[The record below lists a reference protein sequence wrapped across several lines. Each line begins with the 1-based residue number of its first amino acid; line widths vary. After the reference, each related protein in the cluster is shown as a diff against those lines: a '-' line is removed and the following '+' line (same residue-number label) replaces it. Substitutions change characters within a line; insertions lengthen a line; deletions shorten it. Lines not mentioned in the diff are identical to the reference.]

1 MQIPLVLKFCPERKE
16 FVKRSKNTNSGNLRW
31 CHLLVGGVFVLLLLA
46 IVAQAASGAA
56 DPYKILGL
64 QRHATLQDIRRAY
77 KQLAKEWHPDKSDHP
92 EAETKFV
99 EIKQAYELLSD
110 SERRKAYDLHGIT
123 NEDAYLYKER
133 PDYSSYGRFP
143 DPFEQ
148 FFGHNFNFHDQDIS
162 LFHKLSITSKYY
174 ESNIVPK
181 SYHTPQILM
190 FYSDWC
196 FSCMKAANSFKKMID
211 TLEPYGVTFATI
223 NAGHENQLVRKVGVH
238 SLPCVIMVLEGHNYV
253 YKESVYNTQ
262 RVVEFI
268 RQKLPYKLLPVIDDG
283 SIDGFLQ
290 GWADNRV
297 RALVMEP
304 RVQPRLRYLI
314 TAFHFRERVAF
325 GFVQLN
331 SVKTKHIQERYKVH
345 PSLDTLL
352 IFNEDSSRPVASIS
366 MSDIPTPTLNN
377 IISVNQYLAL
387 PRLSSQ
393 AILEG
398 VCPAEWNRPR
408 KRLCVVLVTE
418 NTATHD
424 DARQAM
430 RRIAMASSYS
440 PERVRYAYI
449 YQEKQ
454 TEFISA
460 LTEHGKLEETVLKVV
475 IIWRRDTK
483 HIKYEWIHETT
494 LQATVDKS
502 GVENETHEINFNNT
516 KQKLDGAIQ
525 RLLRSSEA
533 LSFEAEVKDLL
544 DEHAQGMVIR
554 ILNKVLLAFEY
565 MTDNLGQEHIL
576 PALSVVG
583 TVAFILAVG
592 YLMSYLVRIEEENI
606 QKKQSASSNGKNGKL
621 ANYIPELRLHELRA
635 EKYNGLVRLLKPG
648 CRTIVLLTD
657 LQSRNKLI
665 PAFHKAVWPYRKNK
679 TLMFAHM
686 LIEKGIGWYAELLRL
701 SLSESREM
709 KINPRNCIGTVIALN
724 GHRKYFCMYHAKHP
738 ESNRGAKRM
747 MKMTRQLSSL
757 PSDPEAGAFL
767 GMESSD
773 SEASTSDVSEPKIL
787 LEENLLDGLPNW
799 LDRLFE
805 GTTHRYYINYWPDFT
820 SKDEEKEDR
829 CSCGSI

>member
-1 MQIPLVLKFCPERKE
+1 MQFCQERKGKG
-16 FVKRSKNTNSGNLRW
+16 FFSK
-31 CHLLVGGVFVLLLLA
+31 CHLPGLLLLLLGLVA
-46 IVAQAASGAA
+46 IAINVGQVTAAGPTSNTN
-56 DPYKILGL
+56 DPYKILGVQKHADL
-64 QRHATLQDIRRAY
+64 QQIRKAY

-110 SERRKAYDLHGIT
+110 TERRQAYDLYGIT
-123 NEDAYLYKER
+123 NEDAHLYKER

-174 ESNIVPK
+174 ETNIVPK
-181 SYHTPQILM
+181 SRHTPQILM

-211 TLEPYGVTFATI
+211 TLEPFGVTFATI
-223 NAGHENQLVRKVGVH
+223 NAGHETQLVRKVGVH
-238 SLPCVIMVLEGHNYV
+238 SLPCVIMVLDGHNYV

-268 RQKLPYKLLPVIDDG
+268 RQKLPFKLLPNVEDSTVDN
-283 SIDGFLQ
+283 FLA

-304 RVQPRLRYLI
+304 RTQPRLRYLI

-331 SVKTKHIQERYKVH
+331 SVKSQRIQERYKIH

-352 IFNEDSSRPVASIS
+352 IFNEEPSRPVASIS
-366 MSDIPTPTLNN
+366 MSDIPTATLNN
-377 IISVNQYLAL
+377 IISANKYLAL

-393 AILEG
+393 AMLEG

-408 KRLCVVLVTE
+408 KRLCVVLITE
-418 NTATHD
+418 NIPTHD
-424 DARQAM
+424 EARQAM
-430 RRIAMASSYS
+430 RRIALESTYS
-440 PERVRYAYI
+440 PERVRFAYI

-454 TEFISA
+454 SEFINA
-460 LTEHGKLEETVLKVV
+460 LAEHSKLDETVLKIV

-483 HIKYEWIHETT
+483 HVKYEWVHEAM
-494 LQATVDKS
+494 LEKLEKGNGAAGGGAS
-502 GVENETHEINFNNT
+502 GVENETHEMNYNNT
-516 KQKLDGAIQ
+516 KQKVDGAIQ

-533 LSFEAEVKDLL
+533 LTYEAEVTDLL
-544 DEHAQGMVIR
+544 DEHAQGLVVR
-554 ILNKVLLAFEY
+554 ILNKFLLAYEY
-565 MTDNLGQEHIL
+565 MTENLGQEHIL

-583 TVAFILAVG
+583 TIAFILGAG

-606 QKKQSASSNGKNGKL
+606 QKKQSKNPDDRNGKTM
-621 ANYIPELRLHELRA
+621 NYVPELRLHELRA

-747 MKMTRQLSSL
+747 MKMTRQLSTM

-767 GMESSD
+767 GMDSSD
-773 SEASTSDVSEPKIL
+773 SETSTSDISEPKIL

-820 SKDEEKEDR
+820 SK
-829 CSCGSI
+829 

>member
-1 MQIPLVLKFCPERKE
+1 MKIPSSSSKNGPAAAIMGGTNLRNLIGLTLLGLVL
-16 FVKRSKNTNSGNLRW
+16 VSAVAAAATANT
-31 CHLLVGGVFVLLLLA
+31 
-46 IVAQAASGAA
+46 
-56 DPYKILGL
+56 DPYKILGI
-64 QRHATLQDIRRAY
+64 QKQATLQEIRRAY

-92 EAETKFV
+92 DAETKFV
-99 EIKQAYELLSD
+99 EIKKAYELLADSD
-110 SERRKAYDLHGIT
+110 RRKAYDLYGIT
-123 NEDAYLYKER
+123 NEDAHLYKER
-133 PDYSSYGRFP
+133 PDYSNYGRFP

-162 LFHKLSITSKYY
+162 LFHRLSITSKYY
-174 ESNIVPK
+174 ETNIVPK
-181 SYHTPQILM
+181 SHHTPQILM

-211 TLEPYGVTFATI
+211 TLEPFGVTFATI

-238 SLPCVIMVLEGHNYV
+238 SLPCVILVLGGHNYV
-253 YKESVYNTQ
+253 YKDSVYNTQ

-268 RQKLPYKLLPVIDDG
+268 RQKLPYKLLPTIDD
-283 SIDGFLQ
+283 STVDGFLE
-290 GWADNRV
+290 GWIDNRV

-304 RVQPRLRYLI
+304 RAQPRLRYLI
-314 TAFHFRERVAF
+314 TAYHFRERVAF

-331 SVKTKHIQERYKVH
+331 SQKSQHIQERYKLH

-352 IFNEDSSRPVASIS
+352 IFNEDSNRPVASIS
-366 MSDIPTPTLNN
+366 MSDIPTSTLNN
-377 IISVNQYLAL
+377 VIAVNKYLAL

-393 AILEG
+393 AMLEG

-408 KRLCVVLVTE
+408 KRLCVVLITE
-418 NTATHD
+418 NTPNHD
-424 DARQAM
+424 HARQAM
-430 RRIAMASSYS
+430 RRIALESNYS
-440 PERVRYAYI
+440 PEKVRFAYI

-460 LTEHGKLEETVLKVV
+460 LAEHSKLEETILKVV
-475 IIWRRDTK
+475 IIWRRDTN
-483 HIKYEWIHETT
+483 HIKYEWVHEAT
-494 LQATVDKS
+494 LPVPEKGA
-502 GVENETHEINFNNT
+502 VENETHDGSYNNT
-516 KQKLDGAIQ
+516 KQKLDSVIQ
-525 RLLRSSEA
+525 RLLRPSEV
-533 LSFEAEVKDLL
+533 LSYEAEVKDLL
-544 DEHAQGMVIR
+544 DEHAQGLVIR
-554 ILNKVLLAFEY
+554 ILNKVLMAFEY
-565 MTDNLGQEHIL
+565 MTENLGQEHIL

-583 TVAFILAVG
+583 TIAFILAIG
-592 YLMSYLVRIEEENI
+592 YLMAYLVRVEEENI
-606 QKKQSASSNGKNGKL
+606 QKSQNKSADGKNGKP
-621 ANYIPELRLHELRA
+621 ANYVPELRLHELRA

-657 LQSRNKLI
+657 MQSRNKLI
-665 PAFHKAVWPYRKNK
+665 PAFHRAVWPYRNLNSCRNK

-747 MKMTRQLSSL
+747 MKMTRQLSTM

-767 GMESSD
+767 GMDSSD
-773 SEASTSDVSEPKIL
+773 SETSTSDISEPKIL

-820 SKDEEKEDR
+820 SK
-829 CSCGSI
+829 

>member
-1 MQIPLVLKFCPERKE
+1 MEIFTTMQFCQERKGKG
-16 FVKRSKNTNSGNLRW
+16 FFSK
-31 CHLLVGGVFVLLLLA
+31 CHLLGLLLLVGLVVV
-46 IVAQAASGAA
+46 INFGQVTAAGATSSNA
-56 DPYKILGL
+56 NDPYKILGVQKHADL
-64 QRHATLQDIRRAY
+64 QQIRKAY

-110 SERRKAYDLHGIT
+110 TERRKAYDLYGIT
-123 NEDAYLYKER
+123 NEDAHLYKER

-174 ESNIVPK
+174 ETNIVPK
-181 SYHTPQILM
+181 SRHTPQILM

-211 TLEPYGVTFATI
+211 TLEPFGVTFATI
-223 NAGHENQLVRKVGVH
+223 NAGHETQLVRKVGVH
-238 SLPCVIMVLEGHNYV
+238 SLPCVIMVLDGHNYV

-268 RQKLPYKLLPVIDDG
+268 RQKLPYKLLPNIDD
-283 SIDGFLQ
+283 STLDNFLA
-290 GWADNRV
+290 GWSDNRV

-304 RVQPRLRYLI
+304 RTQPRLRYLI

-331 SVKTKHIQERYKVH
+331 SVKSARIQERYKIH

-352 IFNEDSSRPVASIS
+352 IFNEEPTRPVASIS
-366 MSDIPTPTLNN
+366 MSDIPTATLNN
-377 IISVNQYLAL
+377 IISANKYLAL

-393 AILEG
+393 AMLEG

-408 KRLCVVLVTE
+408 KRLCVVLITE
-418 NTATHD
+418 NIPTHD
-424 DARQAM
+424 EARHTM
-430 RRIAMASSYS
+430 RRIALESTYS
-440 PERVRYAYI
+440 PERVRFAYI

-454 TEFISA
+454 SEFINA
-460 LTEHGKLEETVLKVV
+460 LAEHSKLDETVLKIV

-483 HIKYEWIHETT
+483 HVKYEWVHEAM
-494 LQATVDKS
+494 LEKLEKGNGGGLGGGAS
-502 GVENETHEINFNNT
+502 GVENETHEMNYNNT
-516 KQKLDGAIQ
+516 KQKVDGAIQ

-533 LSFEAEVKDLL
+533 LTYEAEVTDLL
-544 DEHAQGMVIR
+544 DEHAQGLVVR
-554 ILNKVLLAFEY
+554 ILNKFLLAFEY

-583 TVAFILAVG
+583 TIAFILGAG

-606 QKKQSASSNGKNGKL
+606 QKKQSKNPDDRNGKTM
-621 ANYIPELRLHELRA
+621 NYVPELRLHELRA

-747 MKMTRQLSSL
+747 MKMTRQLSTM

-767 GMESSD
+767 GMDSSD
-773 SEASTSDVSEPKIL
+773 SETSTSDISEPKIL

-820 SKDEEKEDR
+820 SK
-829 CSCGSI
+829 

>member
-1 MQIPLVLKFCPERKE
+1 MRLIPIVIKFCPERKGY
-16 FVKRSKNTNSGNLRW
+16 VKCKNSSSSIYRRIHYCWLLAV
-31 CHLLVGGVFVLLLLA
+31 CSILLVLLVGQ
-46 IVAQAASGAA
+46 VAAAGT
-56 DPYKILGL
+56 DPYKIMGV
-64 QRHATLQDIRRAY
+64 QRHATLQEIRRAY

-174 ESNIVPK
+174 ETNIVPK
-181 SYHTPQILM
+181 SHHTPQILM

-211 TLEPYGVTFATI
+211 TLEPFGVTFATI

-238 SLPCVIMVLEGHNYV
+238 SLPCVIMVLDGHNYV

-268 RQKLPYKLLPVIDDG
+268 RQKLPYKLLPVVDDD
-283 SIDGFLQ
+283 SIDTFLR

-304 RVQPRLRYLI
+304 RTQPRLRYLI

-325 GFVQLN
+325 GFVQLA
-331 SVKTKHIQERYKVH
+331 SEKSKQIQERYKLH

-352 IFNEDSSRPVASIS
+352 IFNEDASRPVASIS

-377 IISVNQYLAL
+377 IISVNKFLAL

-393 AILEG
+393 SMLEG

-424 DARQAM
+424 EARNAM
-430 RRIAMASSYS
+430 RRIALESSYS
-440 PERVRYAYI
+440 PERVRFAYI

-454 TEFISA
+454 AEFIDA
-460 LTEHGKLEETVLKVV
+460 LAEHSKLKETVLKVV

-483 HIKYEWIHETT
+483 HIKYEWVHEAT
-494 LQATVDKS
+494 LQSADKT
-502 GVENETHEINFNNT
+502 VENETHELNYNNT

-533 LSFEAEVKDLL
+533 LSYEAEVKDLL
-544 DEHAQGMVIR
+544 DEHAQGLVVR

-583 TVAFILAVG
+583 TVAFILAAG

-606 QKKQSASSNGKNGKL
+606 QKKQSKGADGKNGKT
-621 ANYIPELRLHELRA
+621 ANYVPELRLHELRA

-657 LQSRNKLI
+657 MQSRNKLI
-665 PAFHKAVWPYRKNK
+665 PSFHKAVWPYRNLDSDCRNK

-747 MKMTRQLSSL
+747 MKMTRQLSTM

-773 SEASTSDVSEPKIL
+773 SEASTSDISEPKIL

-820 SKDEEKEDR
+820 SK
-829 CSCGSI
+829 

>member
-1 MQIPLVLKFCPERKE
+1 MKIPSSSSKNGPAAAIMGGTNLRNLIGLTLLGLVL
-16 FVKRSKNTNSGNLRW
+16 VSAVAAAATANT
-31 CHLLVGGVFVLLLLA
+31 
-46 IVAQAASGAA
+46 
-56 DPYKILGL
+56 DPYKILGI
-64 QRHATLQDIRRAY
+64 QKQATLQEIRRAY

-92 EAETKFV
+92 DAETKFV
-99 EIKQAYELLSD
+99 EIKKAYELLADSD
-110 SERRKAYDLHGIT
+110 RRKAYDLYGIT
-123 NEDAYLYKER
+123 NEDAHLYKER
-133 PDYSSYGRFP
+133 PDYSNYGRFP

-162 LFHKLSITSKYY
+162 LFHRLSITSKYY
-174 ESNIVPK
+174 ETNIVPK
-181 SYHTPQILM
+181 SHHTPQILM

-211 TLEPYGVTFATI
+211 TLEPFGVTFATI

-238 SLPCVIMVLEGHNYV
+238 SLPCVILVLGGHNYV
-253 YKESVYNTQ
+253 YKDSVYNTQ

-268 RQKLPYKLLPVIDDG
+268 RQKLPYKLLPTIDD
-283 SIDGFLQ
+283 STVDGFLE
-290 GWADNRV
+290 GWIDNRV

-304 RVQPRLRYLI
+304 RAQPRLRYLI
-314 TAFHFRERVAF
+314 TAYHFRERVAF

-331 SVKTKHIQERYKVH
+331 SQKSQHIQERYKLH

-352 IFNEDSSRPVASIS
+352 IFNEDSNRPVASIS
-366 MSDIPTPTLNN
+366 MSDIPTSTLNN
-377 IISVNQYLAL
+377 VIAVNKYLAL

-393 AILEG
+393 AMLEG

-408 KRLCVVLVTE
+408 KRLCVVLITE
-418 NTATHD
+418 NTPNHD
-424 DARQAM
+424 HARQAM
-430 RRIAMASSYS
+430 RRIALESNYS
-440 PERVRYAYI
+440 PEKVRFAYI

-460 LTEHGKLEETVLKVV
+460 LAEHSKLEETILKVV
-475 IIWRRDTK
+475 IIWRRDTN
-483 HIKYEWIHETT
+483 HIKYEWVHEAT
-494 LQATVDKS
+494 LPVPEKGA
-502 GVENETHEINFNNT
+502 VENETHDGSYNNT
-516 KQKLDGAIQ
+516 KQKLDSVIQ
-525 RLLRSSEA
+525 RLLRPSEV
-533 LSFEAEVKDLL
+533 LSYEAEVKDLL
-544 DEHAQGMVIR
+544 DEHAQGLVIR
-554 ILNKVLLAFEY
+554 ILNKVLMAFEY
-565 MTDNLGQEHIL
+565 MTENLGQEHIL

-583 TVAFILAVG
+583 TIAFILAIG
-592 YLMSYLVRIEEENI
+592 YLMAYLVRVEEENI
-606 QKKQSASSNGKNGKL
+606 QKSQNKSADGKNGKP
-621 ANYIPELRLHELRA
+621 ANYVPELRLHELRA

-657 LQSRNKLI
+657 MQSRNKLI
-665 PAFHKAVWPYRKNK
+665 PAFHRAVWPYRKNK

-747 MKMTRQLSSL
+747 MKMTRQLSTM

-767 GMESSD
+767 GMDSSD
-773 SEASTSDVSEPKIL
+773 SETSTSDISEPKIL

-820 SKDEEKEDR
+820 SK
-829 CSCGSI
+829 

>member
-1 MQIPLVLKFCPERKE
+1 MARIERQTQFFPERVD
-16 FVKRSKNTNSGNLRW
+16 FFHSSGNGRKS
-31 CHLLVGGVFVLLLLA
+31 HQLLLGALFLLLA
-46 IVAQAASGAA
+46 LAVTAQAAAGT
-56 DPYKILGL
+56 DPYKILGV
-64 QRHATLQDIRRAY
+64 QKHATLQEIRRAY

-110 SERRKAYDLHGIT
+110 SERRKAYDLYGIT
-123 NEDAYLYKER
+123 NEDAHLYKER
-133 PDYSSYGRFP
+133 PDYSNYGRFP

-162 LFHKLSITSKYY
+162 LFHRLSITSKYY
-174 ESNIVPK
+174 ETNIIPK
-181 SYHTPQILM
+181 SHHTPQILM

-211 TLEPYGVTFATI
+211 TLEPFGVTFATI

-238 SLPCVIMVLEGHNYV
+238 SLPCIIMVLDGHNYV

-268 RQKLPYKLLPVIDDG
+268 RQKLPYKLLPLIDDG
-283 SIDGFLQ
+283 SIDSFLE
-290 GWADNRV
+290 GWTDNRV

-304 RVQPRLRYLI
+304 RATPRLRYLI

-325 GFVQLN
+325 GFVQVN
-331 SVKTKHIQERYKVH
+331 SQKTQHIQERFKVH

-352 IFNEDSSRPVASIS
+352 IFNEDSTRPVASIS

-377 IISVNQYLAL
+377 IISVNKYLAL

-393 AILEG
+393 SMLEG

-418 NTATHD
+418 NTSTHD
-424 DARQAM
+424 EARQAM
-430 RRIAMASSYS
+430 RRIALESTYS
-440 PERVRYAYI
+440 PERVRFAYI

-460 LTEHGKLEETVLKVV
+460 LAEHSKIKETMLKVV

-483 HIKYEWIHETT
+483 HIKYEWVHEAT
-494 LQATVDKS
+494 LQTVDKS
-502 GVENETHEINFNNT
+502 VENETHEINYNNT

-533 LSFEAEVKDLL
+533 LSYEAEVKDLL
-544 DEHAQGMVIR
+544 DEHAQGLVIR

-583 TVAFILAVG
+583 TIAFILAAG

-606 QKKQSASSNGKNGKL
+606 QKKQSKNSEDKNGKP
-621 ANYIPELRLHELRA
+621 ANYVPELRLHELRA

-657 LQSRNKLI
+657 MQSRNKLI

-747 MKMTRQLSSL
+747 MKMTRQLSTM

-767 GMESSD
+767 GMDSSD
-773 SEASTSDVSEPKIL
+773 SETSTSDISEPKIL

-820 SKDEEKEDR
+820 SK
-829 CSCGSI
+829 

>member
-1 MQIPLVLKFCPERKE
+1 MKIAARLSQFCPEWKAN
-16 FVKRSKNTNSGNLRW
+16 FGSK
-31 CHLLVGGVFVLLLLA
+31 CHLAGLLLGLLLLVL
-46 IVAQAASGAA
+46 VALAASPVEGATA
-56 DPYKILGL
+56 ANTDPYKILGV
-64 QRHATLQDIRRAY
+64 QKHATLQDIRKAY

-110 SERRKAYDLHGIT
+110 TERRQAYDLYGIT
-123 NEDAYLYKER
+123 NEDAHMYKER
-133 PDYSSYGRFP
+133 PDYSNYGRFP

-174 ESNIVPK
+174 ETNIVPK
-181 SYHTPQILM
+181 SRHTPQILM

-211 TLEPYGVTFATI
+211 TLEPFGVTFATI
-223 NAGHENQLVRKVGVH
+223 NAGHETQLVRKVGVH
-238 SLPCVIMVLEGHNYV
+238 SLPCVIMVLDGHNYV

-268 RQKLPYKLLPVIDDG
+268 RQKLPYKLLPMVDD
-283 SIDGFLQ
+283 SSVDNFLQ
-290 GWADNRV
+290 GWSDNRV

-304 RVQPRLRYLI
+304 RTQPRLRYLI
-314 TAFHFRERVAF
+314 TAFHFRDRVAF

-331 SVKTKHIQERYKVH
+331 SQKSQHIQERYKIH

-352 IFNEDSSRPVASIS
+352 IFNEEPSRPVASIS
-366 MSDIPTPTLNN
+366 MSDIPTATLNN
-377 IISVNQYLAL
+377 IISSNKYLAL

-393 AILEG
+393 AMLEG

-418 NTATHD
+418 NIPTHD
-424 DARQAM
+424 EARQAM
-430 RRIAMASSYS
+430 RRIALESTYS
-440 PERVRYAYI
+440 PERVRFAYI

-454 TEFISA
+454 AEFINA
-460 LTEHGKLEETVLKVV
+460 LAEQSKLDETVLKVV

-483 HIKYEWIHETT
+483 HVKYEWVKDAT
-494 LQATVDKS
+494 LERLVEKN
-502 GVENETHEINFNNT
+502 VENETHEINFNNT
-516 KQKLDGAIQ
+516 KQKVDGAIQ

-533 LSFEAEVKDLL
+533 LTFEAEVTDLL
-544 DEHAQGMVIR
+544 DEHAQGLVVR
-554 ILNKVLLAFEY
+554 ILNKFLLAFEY
-565 MTDNLGQEHIL
+565 MTENLGQEHIL

-583 TVAFILAVG
+583 TIAFILGAG

-606 QKKQSASSNGKNGKL
+606 QKKQSKNPDDKNGKTI
-621 ANYIPELRLHELRA
+621 NYVPELRLHELRA

-657 LQSRNKLI
+657 MQSRNKLI
-665 PAFHKAVWPYRKNK
+665 PAFHKAVWPYRNISSDRNK

-747 MKMTRQLSSL
+747 MKMTRQLSTM

-767 GMESSD
+767 GMDSSD
-773 SEASTSDVSEPKIL
+773 SETSTSDISEPKIL

-820 SKDEEKEDR
+820 SK
-829 CSCGSI
+829 

>member
-1 MQIPLVLKFCPERKE
+1 MKALLQSQCFLELIGSVRSKSSRKIYLILLVLALT
-16 FVKRSKNTNSGNLRW
+16 VVTL
-31 CHLLVGGVFVLLLLA
+31 
-46 IVAQAASGAA
+46 AASGN
-56 DPYKILGL
+56 DPYKILGVQKHASL
-64 QRHATLQDIRRAY
+64 QEIRRAY

-110 SERRKAYDLHGIT
+110 TERRKAYDLYGIT
-123 NEDAYLYKER
+123 NEDAHLYKER

-162 LFHKLSITSKYY
+162 LFHRLSITSKYY
-174 ESNIVPK
+174 ETNIVPK
-181 SYHTPQILM
+181 SHHTPQILM

-211 TLEPYGVTFATI
+211 TLEPFGVTFATI
-223 NAGHENQLVRKVGVH
+223 NAVHENQLIRKVGVH
-238 SLPCVIMVLEGHNYV
+238 SLPCVIMVLDGHNYV
-253 YKESVYNTQ
+253 YKDSVYNTQ

-268 RQKLPYKLLPVIDDG
+268 RQKLPYKLLPMVDDSTIDSFLDG
-283 SIDGFLQ
+283 
-290 GWADNRV
+290 WVDNRV

-304 RVQPRLRYLI
+304 RAQPRLRYLI

-331 SVKTKHIQERYKVH
+331 SQKTNHIQERYKVH

-377 IISVNQYLAL
+377 IISVNKYLAL

-393 AILEG
+393 SMLEG

-418 NTATHD
+418 NTSTHD
-424 DARQAM
+424 EARQAM
-430 RRIAMASSYS
+430 RRIALESTYS
-440 PERVRYAYI
+440 PERVRFAYI
-449 YQEKQ
+449 YQDKQ
-454 TEFISA
+454 AEFINA
-460 LTEHGKLEETVLKVV
+460 LAEHSKLKETMLKVV

-483 HIKYEWIHETT
+483 HIKYEWVHEAMMQTI
-494 LQATVDKS
+494 DKN
-502 GVENETHEINFNNT
+502 VENETHELNFNNT

-533 LSFEAEVKDLL
+533 LSYEAEVKDLL
-544 DEHAQGMVIR
+544 DEHAQGLVIR
-554 ILNKVLLAFEY
+554 ILNKVLMAFDY
-565 MTDNLGQEHIL
+565 MTENLGQEHIL

-583 TVAFILAVG
+583 TIAFILAAG
-592 YLMSYLVRIEEENI
+592 YLMSYLVRMEEESI
-606 QKKQSASSNGKNGKL
+606 QKKQSKGAEEKNGKP
-621 ANYIPELRLHELRA
+621 ATYIPELRLHELRA

-657 LQSRNKLI
+657 MQSRNKLI

-747 MKMTRQLSSL
+747 MKMTRQLSTM

-767 GMESSD
+767 GMDSSD
-773 SEASTSDVSEPKIL
+773 SETSTSDISEPKIL

-820 SKDEEKEDR
+820 SK
-829 CSCGSI
+829 

>member
-1 MQIPLVLKFCPERKE
+1 MNIFGPQWMQGWSRTLPLVMC
-16 FVKRSKNTNSGNLRW
+16 
-31 CHLLVGGVFVLLLLA
+31 GVVVLLLVA
-46 IVAQAASGAA
+46 VGTQPSEAAQAGT
-56 DPYKILGL
+56 DPYKILGVTK
-64 QRHATLQDIRRAY
+64 HATLQDIRRAY

-110 SERRKAYDLHGIT
+110 SERRKAYDLYGIT
-123 NEDAYLYKER
+123 NEDAHLYKER

-162 LFHKLSITSKYY
+162 LFHRLSITSKYY
-174 ESNIVPK
+174 ETNIVPK
-181 SYHTPQILM
+181 SHHTPQILM

-211 TLEPYGVTFATI
+211 TLEPFGVTFATI

-238 SLPCVIMVLEGHNYV
+238 SLPCVIMVLDGHNYV

-268 RQKLPYKLLPVIDDG
+268 RQKLPYKLLLPVDDG
-283 SIDGFLQ
+283 SIDNFLQ

-297 RALVMEP
+297 RALIMEP
-304 RVQPRLRYLI
+304 RSQPRLRYLI

-331 SVKTKHIQERYKVH
+331 SQKSQHIQERYKVH

-352 IFNEDSSRPVASIS
+352 IFNEDSTRPVASIS

-377 IISVNQYLAL
+377 IISVNKYLAL

-393 AILEG
+393 AMLEG

-418 NTATHD
+418 NTSTHD
-424 DARQAM
+424 EARQAM
-430 RRIAMASSYS
+430 RRIAMESNYS
-440 PERVRYAYI
+440 PERVRFAYI

-460 LTEHGKLEETVLKVV
+460 LAEHSKLTETMLKVV
-475 IIWRRDTK
+475 IIWRKDAK
-483 HIKYEWIHETT
+483 HIKYEWVHE
-494 LQATVDKS
+494 ATMES
-502 GVENETHEINFNNT
+502 LNRSVENETHELNYNNT

-533 LSFEAEVKDLL
+533 LTYEAEVKDLL
-544 DEHAQGMVIR
+544 DEHAQGLVIR

-565 MTDNLGQEHIL
+565 MTENLGQEHIL

-583 TVAFILAVG
+583 TIAFILGAG
-592 YLMSYLVRIEEENI
+592 YLMSYLVRVEEENI
-606 QKKQSASSNGKNGKL
+606 QKKQSKSPENKNGKVQ
-621 ANYIPELRLHELRA
+621 NYVPELRLHELRA

-657 LQSRNKLI
+657 MQSRNKLI

-747 MKMTRQLSSL
+747 MKMTRQLSTM

-767 GMESSD
+767 GMDSSD
-773 SEASTSDVSEPKIL
+773 SETSTSDISEPKIL

-820 SKDEEKEDR
+820 SK
-829 CSCGSI
+829 

>member
-1 MQIPLVLKFCPERKE
+1 MRLIPMVVKFCPERKGY
-16 FVKRSKNTNSGNLRW
+16 VNKSKNSSSCSSSRSRANNYWLLTAVCSL
-31 CHLLVGGVFVLLLLA
+31 LLVLLA
-46 IVAQAASGAA
+46 GQVAAAAGT
-56 DPYKILGL
+56 DPYKILGV
-64 QRHATLQDIRRAY
+64 QKHANLQDIRRAY

-110 SERRKAYDLHGIT
+110 AERRKAYDLHGIT

-174 ESNIVPK
+174 ETNIVPK
-181 SYHTPQILM
+181 SHHTPQILM

-238 SLPCVIMVLEGHNYV
+238 SLPCVIMVLDGHNYV

-268 RQKLPYKLLPVIDDG
+268 RQKLPYKLLPVVDDS
-283 SIDGFLQ
+283 SIDSFLQ

-297 RALVMEP
+297 RALVIEP
-304 RVQPRLRYLI
+304 RMQPRLRYLI

-325 GFVQLN
+325 GFVQLT
-331 SVKTKHIQERYKVH
+331 SEKSKQIQERFKLH
-345 PSLDTLL
+345 PSLDSLL
-352 IFNEDSSRPVASIS
+352 IFNEDASRPVASIS
-366 MSDIPTPTLNN
+366 MSDIPTSTLTN
-377 IISVNQYLAL
+377 IISVNKFLAL

-393 AILEG
+393 SMLEG

-418 NTATHD
+418 NTAMHD
-424 DARQAM
+424 EARNAM
-430 RRIAMASSYS
+430 RRIALESGYS
-440 PERVRYAYI
+440 PDRVRFAYI

-454 TEFISA
+454 TEFIDA
-460 LTEHGKLEETVLKVV
+460 LAEHGKVEETMLKVV

-483 HIKYEWIHETT
+483 HIKYEWVHEAT
-494 LQATVDKS
+494 LQQSTDKS
-502 GVENETHEINFNNT
+502 GVENETHELIYNNT

-525 RLLRSSEA
+525 RLLRSTEA
-533 LSFEAEVKDLL
+533 LSYEAEVKDLL
-544 DEHAQGMVIR
+544 DEHAQGLVIR

-565 MTDNLGQEHIL
+565 MTENLGQEHIL
-576 PALSVVG
+576 PALSVMG
-583 TVAFILAVG
+583 TVAFILAAG

-606 QKKQSASSNGKNGKL
+606 QKKQSKSADGKNGKTT
-621 ANYIPELRLHELRA
+621 NYVPELRLHELRA

-657 LQSRNKLI
+657 MQSRNKLI

-747 MKMTRQLSSL
+747 MKMTRQLSTL

-767 GMESSD
+767 GLDSSD
-773 SEASTSDVSEPKIL
+773 SEASTSDISEPKIL

-805 GTTHRYYINYWPDFT
+805 GTTHRYCINYWPDFT
-820 SKDEEKEDR
+820 SK
-829 CSCGSI
+829 

>member
-1 MQIPLVLKFCPERKE
+1 MRVSSRLLFCTGWMVKFDGGRMEQKWR
-16 FVKRSKNTNSGNLRW
+16 RNY
-31 CHLLVGGVFVLLLLA
+31 LLLGSLFLLLLLA
-46 IVAQAASGAA
+46 LTVQANAGT
-56 DPYKILGL
+56 DPYKILGV
-64 QRHATLQDIRRAY
+64 QKHATLQDIRKAY
-77 KQLAKEWHPDKSDHP
+77 KQLAKEWHPDKSSHP
-92 EAETKFV
+92 EAEAKFV

-110 SERRKAYDLHGIT
+110 TERRTAYDSYGIT
-123 NEDAYLYKER
+123 NEDAHLYRER

-162 LFHKLSITSKYY
+162 LFHRLSITTKYY
-174 ESNIVPK
+174 ETNIIPK
-181 SYHTPQILM
+181 SRHTPQLLM

-196 FSCMKAANSFKKMID
+196 FFCMKAANSFKKTID
-211 TLEPYGVTFATI
+211 MLEPYGVNFATI
-223 NAGHENQLVRKVGVH
+223 NAGHENLLIRKVGVH
-238 SLPCVIMVLEGHNYV
+238 SVPCIIMVLDGHNYV
-253 YKESVYNTQ
+253 YKDSIYNTQ
-262 RVVEFI
+262 RIVDFI
-268 RQKLPYKLLPVIDDG
+268 RQKLPYGLLPTVDDS
-283 SIDGFLQ
+283 SIDKFLQ
-290 GWADNRV
+290 GWEDNRV
-297 RALVMEP
+297 RALVVEP
-304 RVQPRLRYLI
+304 KTQPRLRYLI

-325 GFVQLN
+325 GFVQIN
-331 SVKTKHIQERYKVH
+331 SKKMTHIQERFKVH
-345 PSLDTLL
+345 PSIDTLL
-352 IFNEDSSRPVASIS
+352 IFNEDTSRPVASIA
-366 MSDIPTPTLNN
+366 MSDIPTSTLNN
-377 IISVNQYLAL
+377 IISVNKYLAL

-393 AILEG
+393 SMLEG

-408 KRLCVVLVTE
+408 KRLCVVLITE
-418 NTATHD
+418 NTSTHD
-424 DARQAM
+424 EARLAM
-430 RRIAMASSYS
+430 RRMALESTYS
-440 PERVRYAYI
+440 PDRVRYAYI
-449 YQEKQ
+449 YREKQ

-460 LTEHGKLEETVLKVV
+460 LTEHSNLEETVLKVV

-483 HIKYEWIHETT
+483 HIKYEWVHEAT
-494 LQATVDKS
+494 LETLDRS
-502 GVENETHEINFNNT
+502 LENETHEMTYNTT

-533 LSFEAEVKDLL
+533 LVYEAEVKDLL
-544 DEHAQGMVIR
+544 DEHAQGLIIR
-554 ILNKVLLAFEY
+554 ILKKILLVFDFLS
-565 MTDNLGQEHIL
+565 DNVGQEHIL

-583 TVAFILAVG
+583 TIAFILVAG
-592 YLMSYLVRIEEENI
+592 YLMSYLVRVEEESI
-606 QKKQSASSNGKNGKL
+606 QRKKNAGADGKNGKVT
-621 ANYIPELRLHELRA
+621 NYVPELRLHELRA

-747 MKMTRQLSSL
+747 MKMTRQLSTM

-767 GMESSD
+767 GMDTSD
-773 SEASTSDVSEPKIL
+773 SETSISDISEPKIL

-820 SKDEEKEDR
+820 SK
-829 CSCGSI
+829 